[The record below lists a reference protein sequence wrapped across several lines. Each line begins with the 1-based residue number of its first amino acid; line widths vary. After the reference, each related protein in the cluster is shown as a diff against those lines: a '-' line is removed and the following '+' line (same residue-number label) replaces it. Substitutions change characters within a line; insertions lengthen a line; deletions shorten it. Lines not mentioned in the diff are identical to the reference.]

1 MSLTALSPESVSLPA
16 GGLWEVSVIV
26 RDADGYLSDVVPT
39 LTVTPPDGIPDA
51 PVAMTLVAAGVYR
64 TFVSAPDAGY
74 YLARSTA
81 TGLGVLDFAAF
92 AIVPSAGAGAV
103 TIADLTGPDGYMQVS
118 SWSDDQVEDALAAE
132 AQAQRDVCE
141 VPAAYPLSLRE
152 ALLRRVV
159 RNLAMRGLP
168 LAVPT
173 GDAEAGDTV
182 LPPGNDPEVRR
193 LERPWRKAVMG

>member
-1 MSLTALSPESVSLPA
+1 MTVTALSSESASLPA

-39 LTVTPPDGIPDA
+39 LTVTPPDGTPDT

-64 TFVSAPDAGY
+64 TLVTASDVGY
-74 YLARSTA
+74 YLARAEA
-81 TGLGVLDFAAF
+81 TGLGVADFAAF
-92 AIVPSAGAGAV
+92 VIEPSAGAGAV
-103 TIADLTGPDGYMQVS
+103 TIADLTGPGGYMQVS
-118 SWSDDQVEDALAAE
+118 SWDDASIEDALAAE
-132 AQAQRDVCE
+132 AQAQRDVCD
-141 VPAAYPLSLRE
+141 VPAAYPLSLRQ

-168 LAVPT
+168 LAVPI